1 MATNWTSLLTSPGRK
16 KVAKDIDAAAK
27 SVAAST
33 GVPEDLLRASV
44 TALAAKES
52 GFDPKVKNEIGAAG
66 LLQYIPATAKA
77 RGIDPLNPKQSIL
90 AATQDAA
97 EAFKRGGV
105 AEIAA
110 SHFAGAGGTGRG
122 PKTREYVRDFL
133 EGLTHLNAPA
143 HRYATARPKAAP
155 ATTPKDV
162 NPFEVAASAAP
173 SAPPPMA
180 PAPEDANPFAAY
192 DSAPSAAPAAA
203 LVPSQYDDPIPTAP
217 RLAGADTN
225 PFGGYDVK
233 RDPRTLNHF
242 QSLIEGANA

>member
-1 MATNWTSLLTSPGRK
+1 MATNWATLLTSPGHK
-16 KVAKDIDAAAK
+16 KVAKDIEAAAK
-27 SVAAST
+27 KVAADT

-66 LLQYIPATAKA
+66 LMQYIPATAKA
-77 RGIDPLNPKQSIL
+77 RGIDPLDAKQSIL
-90 AATQDAA
+90 AAAKDAA
-97 EAFKRGGV
+97 DAYKRGGV

-143 HRYATARPKAAP
+143 HRYAAARPKTPAAAP
-155 ATTPKDV
+155 
-162 NPFEVAASAAP
+162 VADNP
-173 SAPPPMA
+173 SAPTGSSTAAFDA
-180 PAPEDANPFAAY
+180 PSDDDNPFAAY
-192 DSAPSAAPAAA
+192 EAVAAPQRAAEFLPPEYQDKAPAA
-203 LVPSQYDDPIPTAP
+203 P
-217 RLAGADTN
+217 RLLSLDTN

-233 RDPRTLNHF
+233 RDPRMVDYM
-242 QSLIEGANA
+242 QSMIESA